1 MHLMK
6 PELRKFNR
14 KVSCLRKCTIE
25 CFHSATKAFQ
35 SFYLHSCEN
44 GGSCVDDQFSYHCNC
59 TDGYRGRYCEGRYD
73 GLHQSFTT
81 ISQTKSYLFVCDL
94 AYKFC

>member
-6 PELRKFNR
+6 PELRKFDR

-59 TDGYRGRYCEGRYD
+59 TDGYRGRYCEGSYD
-73 GLHQSFTT
+73 GFTSLLL
-81 ISQTKSYLFVCDL
+81 IFVKQNRL
-94 AYKFC
+94 SLRLSL